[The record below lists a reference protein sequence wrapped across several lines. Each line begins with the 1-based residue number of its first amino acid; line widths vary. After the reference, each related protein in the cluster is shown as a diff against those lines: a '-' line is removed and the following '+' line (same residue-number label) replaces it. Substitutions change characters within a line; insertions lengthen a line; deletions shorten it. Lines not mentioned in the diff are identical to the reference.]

1 VTDARPE
8 PASPSPSRGR
18 LRGLVLYA
26 VGAALLGAAVWTV
39 VRQGESLQTAWESAR
54 DASPATI
61 ALLLA
66 LPLVNCFISVLVFW
80 TLTNRYGRVGL
91 GEMSALIASAWLLN
105 NLPMRPGLVGR
116 VAYHK
121 AVNGI
126 RVADSIRVLISAAG
140 CTAAAAG
147 VALSLAMLAAWLRVS
162 GPWLAALA
170 ASPLLIGGALGM
182 AAGAR
187 AGRAHAGLARR
198 LAAAAGL
205 RYIDVLVWAV
215 RYWLVFRLVGAP
227 VGPEG
232 AAVIAAASQGAMLVP
247 VQLGVREWMVG
258 VAASILPPGL
268 WSRSADAGAAM
279 SEASMSPTGIG
290 VAPGL
295 LADLVNRA
303 AEIVVA
309 LPVGIIAGAWLAG
322 RRRGAGRRVA
332 AQEGEESGLRER
344 A

>member
-1 VTDARPE
+1 MTEAPAE
-8 PASPSPSRGR
+8 PAHASPPRGRR

-39 VRQGESLQTAWESAR
+39 ARQGDSIQTAWESAR
-54 DASPATI
+54 GASPAVVV
-61 ALLLA
+61 LLLA

-126 RVADSIRVLISAAG
+126 RVADSVRVLISAAG

-147 VALSLAMLAAWLRVS
+147 VALVMAMFAAWL
-162 GPWLAALA
+162 GAGGAWLAALA
-170 ASPLLIGGALGM
+170 AAPLLVGV
-182 AAGAR
+182 AAGAAIR
-187 AGRAHAGLARR
+187 AWAGGAQVDLPWR

-215 RYWLVFRLVGAP
+215 RYWLVFRLVGSP
-227 VGPEG
+227 VGPAG

-268 WSRSADAGAAM
+268 WSRGAEEGAAA
-279 SEASMSPTGIG
+279 SAASMNAAGIG

-309 LPVGIIAGAWLAG
+309 LPVGIAAGAWLAG
-322 RRRGAGRRVA
+322 RQRGAGR
-332 AQEGEESGLRER
+332 GSEETGARER